1 VKESPEIS
9 RTYSSLGLT
18 PKALE
23 RARATR
29 VLVGFD
35 GFVDE
40 IVTPVAA
47 RRGPGEDYAPFAS
60 IAQLAERVGAA
71 GGGRNVNIEIVPR
84 LQKLG
89 GNGPILAHGLLALG
103 CDVRYV
109 GALGTPDVHPL
120 FVDFA
125 RATRAV
131 SLANPGRTTALEF
144 VDGKVMFGI
153 QQSMDDVT
161 YSSLVDALGEEGL
174 GHVLEEAGALAFVDW
189 TMVPGFTG
197 ILRGILDCILPR
209 ISPKDRVIFCDLAD
223 TSKRDPNE
231 LRTTLETIAEY
242 SRFGRVNLGLNR
254 KEARQV
260 MAAMGSALSE
270 STPLEEFA
278 LEIQRR
284 LAIEAVV
291 VHTRDCAACAEANG
305 TSCEIEV
312 PVCVKPRVSTGAGDH
327 FNAGY
332 LFGRNA
338 GLLPSEAIRVGALVA
353 TAYVTN
359 GFSPNA
365 EGLKT

>member
-1 VKESPEIS
+1 MKESPEIS

-18 PKALE
+18 PKALK

-40 IVTPVAA
+40 IVAPVAA

-60 IAQLAERVGAA
+60 IAQFAERVGAA

-84 LQKLG
+84 LEKLG

-109 GALGTPDVHPL
+109 GALGTPNVHPL

-125 RATRAV
+125 RATGAV
-131 SLANPGRTTALEF
+131 SLANPGRTTSLEF

-161 YSSLVDALGEEGL
+161 YSSLVEALGEEGL

-209 ISPKDRVIFCDLAD
+209 ISPKDRVIFFDLAD

-231 LRTTLETIAEY
+231 LRTTLEIIAE
-242 SRFGRVNLGLNR
+242 SP
-254 KEARQV
+254 
-260 MAAMGSALSE
+260 GS
-270 STPLEEFA
+270 
-278 LEIQRR
+278 
-284 LAIEAVV
+284 
-291 VHTRDCAACAEANG
+291 G
-305 TSCEIEV
+305 
-312 PVCVKPRVSTGAGDH
+312 VSTLA
-327 FNAGY
+327 
-332 LFGRNA
+332 
-338 GLLPSEAIRVGALVA
+338 
-353 TAYVTN
+353 
-359 GFSPNA
+359 
-365 EGLKT
+365 

>member
-1 VKESPEIS
+1 MKESLQIS
-9 RTYSSLGLT
+9 ATDSSLGLT
-18 PKALE
+18 SKALE
-23 RARATR
+23 RSRATR

-47 RRGPGEDYAPFAS
+47 RRGPGEDYTPFAS
-60 IAQLAERVGAA
+60 IAEFAERVGAA
-71 GGGRNVNIEIVPR
+71 GSGRNANIEIVPR
-84 LQKLG
+84 LEKLG
-89 GNGPILAHGLLALG
+89 GNGPILAHGLLALN

-125 RATRAV
+125 RATHAV

-153 QQSMDDVT
+153 QQSLDDVT
-161 YSSLVDALGEEGL
+161 YSSLMDALGEEGL
-174 GHVLEEAGALAFVDW
+174 DRAIGAADALAFVDW

-209 ISPKDRVIFCDLAD
+209 ISPKDRLVFFDLAD
-223 TSKRDPNE
+223 PTKRDPNE
-231 LRTTLETIAEY
+231 LRTTLEIISDYA
-242 SRFGRVNLGLNR
+242 RFGRVNLGLNR

-260 MAAMGSALSE
+260 MAAMGIALSE
-270 STPLEEFA
+270 SSPLIQFA
-278 LEIQRR
+278 VEIQRR

-305 TSCEIEV
+305 TSCEIAV
-312 PVCVKPRVSTGAGDH
+312 PVCINPRVSTGAGDH

-359 GFSPNA
+359 GFSPDVDC
-365 EGLKT
+365 LKM